1 MDASR
6 YLRLKTASCPQTIA
20 RSRCIEAGLR
30 TEMLGKAAT
39 TTYISPNNMT
49 GNSNVPVPSE
59 CCTNYIEPGGLNP
72 VPETMITTRI
82 GFSGDYVQPIKP
94 PTGCEA
100 SAMCNDITNR
110 YNYPFIQLSGCPYP
124 ATASTITEVGG
135 GIVVSKACA
144 CYQCPPGLAAQR
156 EANYLC
162 CHPNANMNTS
172 G

>member
-20 RSRCIEAGLR
+20 RNRCIEAGLR
-30 TEMLGKAAT
+30 TEMLRKAAT

-49 GNSNVPVPSE
+49 YNPDVPPPDE
-59 CCTNYIEPGGLNP
+59 CCTNYIEPGGWNP
-72 VPETMITTRI
+72 VPKTMITTRV
-82 GFSGDYVQPIKP
+82 GFSGDYVQPINP
-94 PTGCEA
+94 PKDCVSA
-100 SAMCNDITNR
+100 AMCNDIANR
-110 YNYPFIQLSGCPYP
+110 YEYPFIDLSGCVYP

-144 CYQCPPGLAAQR
+144 CYQCPPRLAAER

-162 CHPNANMNTS
+162 PCS
-172 G
+172 SFE